1 MQQVE
6 TISKDGLFRGY
17 QALTVL
23 TAVLLIVQPILIGQ
37 FFYNDPDYLDLHGIV
52 ANVIFLSVVAQ
63 TVVCFLGRSKWGFTT
78 VIWNLVLVALATAQI
93 GLGYSAEDSSASAE
107 IHMPLGVFMFGLG
120 LIVAMLAFFDIKRQ
134 R

>member
-37 FFYNDPDYLDLHGIV
+37 YFNDPDYLDLHGIV

-63 TVVCFLGRSKWGFTT
+63 TVVCFLGRSRWGFGT
-78 VIWNLVLVALATAQI
+78 VIANLVLAFLTTAQI
-93 GLGYSAEDSSASAE
+93 GLGYSADGPSDVEV
-107 IHMPLGVFMFGLG
+107 HLPVGVLMFGLG
-120 LIVAMLAFFDIKRQ
+120 LVIAMLAFFDLKRQ